1 MALAEAYDSGLPES
15 RSRELAADIDNLTIA
30 RPDVNRNQKS
40 DRDASERRPPRNHGW
55 FANRVVAV
63 KQKYTLSVASSE
75 RDALKSILA
84 SDPGRT
90 VACGG

>member
-1 MALAEAYDSGLPES
+1 MALAGAYDSGLPES
-15 RSRELAADIDNLTIA
+15 RFREFAADIDNLTIA

-40 DRDASERRPPRNHGW
+40 DRDAGEWRPPRNQGW

-63 KQKYTLSVASSE
+63 KQKYTLSVDSSE
-75 RDALKSILA
+75 RDALKSRLA